1 LDSICH
7 VIVFCLLHLWRPVK
21 PIKSLFFLHTLVKV
35 PSLVLANWWNLGLTF
50 VSKWMI

>member
-1 LDSICH
+1 VRAPLGDGGRDYGQEEASWWPQQWASWH
-7 VIVFCLLHLWRPVK
+7 AQQL
-21 PIKSLFFLHTLVKV
+21 KV